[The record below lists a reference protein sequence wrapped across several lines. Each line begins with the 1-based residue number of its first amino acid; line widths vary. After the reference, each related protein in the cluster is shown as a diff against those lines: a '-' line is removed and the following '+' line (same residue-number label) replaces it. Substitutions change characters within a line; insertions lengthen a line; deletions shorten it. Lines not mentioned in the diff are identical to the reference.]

1 MASNIKGI
9 TVEIGGNTAPLNNA
23 LKDINKTSRDL
34 QSELREVNKQLKL
47 DPTNTTLLEQRQ
59 KLLAESVSNTK
70 IKLDT
75 LKEAEKQVQQQFQQG
90 KVGEE
95 QYRALQREVIKTEEQ
110 LKGLEKQAEQSNVTL
125 SKISGTADKIGT
137 SAGNV
142 ASKMAPATIAIAA
155 LGTAS
160 FEMGSDFIESQNKVE
175 VAFKDS
181 SKTVED
187 FSKTTLDNFGIAQGS
202 ALDMAALFG
211 DMGTAMGLS
220 TDEAANMSTSLV
232 GLSGDLASFKNIGID
247 QAQDALKGIFT
258 GEGESL
264 KSLGVIM
271 QDSTLKEYALA
282 QGINKKYE
290 DMTQAEKVQLRYNYV
305 MEMTKNAQG
314 DFARTSDGAA
324 NSMRVASE
332 SAKEAATSI
341 GVMLAPI
348 VASIAQ
354 YVSNLAKE
362 FTGLS
367 DGTKTT
373 ILVILGLVAAIA
385 PIAGLISGIC
395 TIIGAVTGIMG
406 LFTAATVAETAATE
420 GAAVAQTGLNLAFL
434 ACPLTWIVL
443 AIMAAV
449 AAFIYFWNTSE
460 GFRNFWIGLW
470 ETIKTVASV
479 VIGGLVNFF
488 TVTLPN
494 AWNSLVAFFQGI
506 PQWFSNLFNSIKIGI
521 QNALNN
527 IVIVFTNIWN
537 AIKNTTSSIITAI
550 VTLITTKF
558 SGVISGVQMIFTGLS
573 TYFTG
578 IWEAIKTIF
587 LGAILIIID
596 LVTGNFTKLKED
608 TANIFNKL
616 KESFSMIWEGIKTI
630 FSGAL
635 QIIVSV
641 VQTEWNGI
649 VTITTTL
656 WNGIKDFFSSLWET
670 IKTVAQSA
678 WEGFKNI
685 ILQLCQ
691 GISTGVTDIWN
702 GIISFFQN
710 LPTTLYNLGVSI
722 FTNLKNGI
730 GSILDTLG
738 TYITDGFNNA
748 ITFITSLPDKAMEWG
763 KDFIQGL
770 VDGIKSMIGEV
781 ETSIESVAEKIRS
794 YIHFSV
800 PDEGPLT
807 DYESYMP
814 DFMEGLSKGIEE
826 NKHKV
831 VDSIKGLS
839 TDISVKMQAIPNNI
853 QMPTKEVASIKSY
866 DNNRLMFNIENFNNY
881 RKTDIKQVVEEAE
894 FYRQTCNIG
903 EG

>member
-1 MASNIKGI
+1 MANNIKGI
-9 TVEIGGNTAPLNNA
+9 TVEIGGNTAPLNNS
-23 LKDINKTSRDL
+23 LKDVNKTSRDL
-34 QSELREVNKQLKL
+34 QSELREVNRQLKL
-47 DPTNTTLLEQRQ
+47 DPTNITLLEQRQ

-75 LKEAEKQVQQQFQQG
+75 LKEAERQVQQQFQQG
-90 KVGEE
+90 KIGEE

-110 LKGLEKQAEQSNVTL
+110 LKALEKQAENSNVTL

-142 ASKMAPATIAIAA
+142 ASKMAPATIAITS
-155 LGTAS
+155 LGAAS

-175 VAFKDS
+175 VAFKES
-181 SKTVED
+181 SQSVED

-282 QGINKKYE
+282 QGITKKYE

-348 VASIAQ
+348 VAVIAQ
-354 YVSNLAKE
+354 YVSNLTKE

-367 DGTKTT
+367 DGTKTV
-373 ILVILGLVAAIA
+373 ILVVLGLVAAIA
-385 PIAGLISGIC
+385 PIAGLISGIS
-395 TIIGAVTGIMG
+395 TIIGAATGIMG

-460 GFRNFWIGLW
+460 GFRSFWIGLW
-470 ETIKTVASV
+470 ETVKTVAGV
-479 VIGGLVNFF
+479 VIDALVNFF

-506 PQWFSNLFNSIKIGI
+506 PQWFSNLFNSIKTGI
-521 QNALNN
+521 QNALNT
-527 IVIVFTNIWN
+527 IVAVFTNIWN
-537 AIKNTTSSIITAI
+537 SIKNTTSSIISGI
-550 VTLITTKF
+550 VTLVTTKF
-558 SGVISGVQMIFTGLS
+558 DWLINGVKTIFEGYK

-578 IWEAIKTIF
+578 LWEAVKTIF
-587 LGAILIIID
+587 LGAILIIVD
-596 LVTGNFTKLKED
+596 LCTGNFTKLKED
-608 TANIFNKL
+608 AANIFNKL

-635 QIIVSV
+635 QLIVGF

-656 WNGIKDFFSSLWET
+656 WNGIKDFLSSLWEN
-670 IKTVAQSA
+670 IKAVAQSA

-685 ILQLCQ
+685 IVELCQ
-691 GISTGVTDIWN
+691 GISTYVTDIWN

-710 LPTTLYNLGVSI
+710 LPTTLYNLGVII
-722 FTNLKNGI
+722 FTSLKEGI
-730 GSILDTLG
+730 SSILDTLG
-738 TYITDGFNNA
+738 TYITEGFNGA
-748 ITFITSLPDKAMEWG
+748 IEFITSLPSKAYEWG
-763 KDFIQGL
+763 TDFI
-770 VDGIKSMIGEV
+770 DGIVNGIKDSIGKV
-781 ETSIESVAEKIRS
+781 EDTVSALAAKIRS
-794 YIHFSV
+794 YLHFSV

-807 DYESYMP
+807 DYETWMP

-839 TDISVKMQAIPNNI
+839 TDMSVKMQTIPISSQTSEGNISKESNKNNY
-853 QMPTKEVASIKSY
+853 KS
-866 DNNRLMFNIENFNNY
+866 LLNIENFNNNS
-881 RKTDIKQVVEEAE
+881 KQDI
-894 FYRQTCNIG
+894 RQLGQELAFIAKMNPVK
-903 EG
+903 

>member
-1 MASNIKGI
+1 MANNIKGI
-9 TVEIGGNTAPLNNA
+9 TIEIGGNTAPLNNA
-23 LKDINKTSRDL
+23 LQGVNKTSRDL

-47 DPTNTTLLEQRQ
+47 DPTNTTLLEQKQ

-70 IKLDT
+70 AKLDT

-90 KVGEE
+90 KIGEE

-110 LKGLEKQAEQSNVTL
+110 LKGLEKQAEKSSVTL
-125 SKISGTADKIGT
+125 SKISGTTDKIGT

-142 ASKMAPATIAIAA
+142 ASKMAPATIAIGA
-155 LGTAS
+155 LGAAS
-160 FEMGSDFIESQNKVE
+160 FELGSDFIESTNKVE

-181 SKTVED
+181 AQGVED
-187 FSKTTLDNFGIAQGS
+187 WSKTTLDNFGIASGS
-202 ALDMAALFG
+202 ALDMSALFG

-220 TDEAANMSTSLV
+220 TGEAANMSTSLV
-232 GLSGDLASFKNIGID
+232 GLAGDLSSFKNIGID

-271 QDSTLKEYALA
+271 QDSTLKEFALKE
-282 QGINKKYE
+282 GITKKYE
-290 DMTQAEKVQLRYNYV
+290 EMTQAEKVQLRYNYV

-314 DFARTSDGAA
+314 DFANTSDGAA

-354 YVSNLAKE
+354 YVSNLTKE

-367 DGTKTT
+367 DGTKKT
-373 ILVILGLVAAIA
+373 ILIILALVAAVA
-385 PIAGLISGIC
+385 PIAGLIGGIS

-406 LFTAATVAETAATE
+406 LFTVATVAETAATE

-470 ETIKTVASV
+470 ETIKTIAGV
-479 VIGGLVNFF
+479 VIDALVNFF
-488 TVTLPN
+488 TVTIPN

-506 PQWFSNLFNSIKIGI
+506 PQWFSNLFNSVKTNI
-521 QNALNN
+521 QNILNG
-527 IVIVFTNIWN
+527 IGTIFTNIWN
-537 AIKNTTSSIITAI
+537 SIKTTTSTIITAI
-550 VTLITTKF
+550 VTLVTTKF
-558 SGVISGVQMIFTGLS
+558 DWLISGVKTIFDGYK

-578 IWEAIKTIF
+578 LWEAVKTIF
-587 LGAILIIID
+587 LGAILLIID
-596 LVTGNFTKLKED
+596 LCTGNFTKLKED
-608 TANIFNKL
+608 AINIFNKL
-616 KESFSMIWEGIKTI
+616 KESFSMIWEGIKLI

-635 QIIVSV
+635 QLIVGF

-649 VTITTTL
+649 VTITTTV

-670 IKTVAQSA
+670 IKTVAQTA
-678 WEGFKNI
+678 WDGFKTIIVNI
-685 ILQLCQ
+685 CQ
-691 GISTGVTDIWN
+691 GISTGVTTVWN
-702 GIISFFQN
+702 GILSFFQN
-710 LPTTLYNLGVSI
+710 LPPTLYNLGVSI

-730 GSILDTLG
+730 GSILDTLS
-738 TYITDGFNNA
+738 TYITDGFNSA
-748 ITFITSLPDKAMEWG
+748 ITFITSLPDKAIGWG

-770 VDGIKSMIGEV
+770 VDGIDGMIGEV
-781 ETSIESVAEKIRS
+781 EQSIESVAEKIRS

-807 DYESYMP
+807 DYETYMP

-831 VDSIKGLS
+831 VNSVKGLS
-839 TDISVKMQAIPNNI
+839 TDISVKMQTIPKNTQLATSETNKTESKTRDG
-853 QMPTKEVASIKSY
+853 MA
-866 DNNRLMFNIENFNNY
+866 LHIENFNNI
-881 RKTDIKQVVEEAE
+881 RKTDVKQLAEEFE
-894 FYRQTCNIG
+894 FYRTSYDV
-903 EG
+903 

>member
-1 MASNIKGI
+1 MANNIKGI

-23 LKDINKTSRDL
+23 LKDVNKTSRDL

-47 DPTNTTLLEQRQ
+47 DPTNTTLLEQKQ
-59 KLLAESVSNTK
+59 KLLAESVENTK
-70 IKLDT
+70 TKLDT
-75 LKEAEKQVQQQFQQG
+75 LREAERQVEQQFQQG

-110 LKGLEKQAEQSNVTL
+110 LKNLENQAEKSNVTL
-125 SKISGTADKIGT
+125 SKISGTADKIGN
-137 SAGNV
+137 SASNV
-142 ASKMAPATIAIAA
+142 AGKMAPATAAIVG
-155 LGTAS
+155 LGAAS

-181 SKTVED
+181 AGTVED
-187 FSKTTLDNFGIAQGS
+187 FSKTTLDNFGIASGS

-220 TDEAANMSTSLV
+220 TDQAANMSTSLV

-247 QAQDALKGIFT
+247 QAQEALKGIFT

-282 QGINKKYE
+282 QGIAKKYE

-385 PIAGLISGIC
+385 PIAGLISGIS
-395 TIIGAVTGIMG
+395 TIIGAATGIMS

-420 GAAVAQTGLNLAFL
+420 GAAVAQAGLNLEFL
-434 ACPLTWIVL
+434 AFPLTWIIV

-460 GFRNFWIGLW
+460 GFRNFWIALW
-470 ETIKTVASV
+470 ENVKTVAGV
-479 VIGGLVNFF
+479 VIEALVNFF
-488 TVTLPN
+488 TVTIPN

-506 PQWFSNLFNSIKIGI
+506 PQWFSNLFNSIKTGI
-521 QNALNN
+521 QTSLNS
-527 IVIVFTNIWN
+527 IVTVFTNIWN
-537 AIKNTTSSIITAI
+537 TIKTTTSTIITSI
-550 VTLITTKF
+550 VTFITTKF
-558 SGVISGVQMIFTGLS
+558 SGVISGVQTIFSGLS
-573 TYFTG
+573 TYFSG
-578 IWEAIKTIF
+578 IWQAIKTVF
-587 LGAILIIID
+587 LGAILLIMD
-596 LVTGNFTKLKED
+596 LVTGNFTKLQTD
-608 TANIFNKL
+608 ATNIFAKL
-616 KESFSMIWEGIKTI
+616 KEAFSMIWESIKTV

-635 QIIVSV
+635 QVIVSFL
-641 VQTEWNGI
+641 QTEWNGI
-649 VTITTTL
+649 VNITTVI

-670 IKTVAQSA
+670 IKLVAQIA
-678 WEGFKNI
+678 WEGFKTI
-685 ILQLCQ
+685 VTQLCTD
-691 GISTGVTDIWN
+691 ISTGVINIWN
-702 GIISFFQN
+702 GIINFFQN

-722 FTNLKNGI
+722 FTNLKDGI
-730 GSILDTLG
+730 GSILNTLG
-738 TYITDGFNNA
+738 SYIIEGFNSA
-748 ITFITSLPDKAMEWG
+748 IEFITSLPGKAIEWG

-770 VDGIKSMIGEV
+770 VDGIKGMVGEV
-781 ETSIESVAEKIRS
+781 ESVVEGVADKIRS
-794 YIHFSV
+794 FLHFSV

-807 DYESYMP
+807 DYETWMP
-814 DFMEGLSKGIEE
+814 DFMEGLARGIEE
-826 NKHKV
+826 NKNKV
-831 VDSIKGLS
+831 VQSIKGLS
-839 TDISVKMQAIPNNI
+839 TDISVRMNTIANTENASNTNDEN
-853 QMPTKEVASIKSY
+853 PTTSNTGVI
-866 DNNRLMFNIENFNNY
+866 LNIENFNNNCNQDVNELGQELAFITK
-881 RKTDIKQVVEEAE
+881 RKPVK
-894 FYRQTCNIG
+894 
-903 EG
+903 

>member
-1 MASNIKGI
+1 MANNIKGI

-23 LKDINKTSRDL
+23 LKDVNKTSRDL

-75 LKEAEKQVQQQFQQG
+75 LKEAERQVQQQFQQG
-90 KVGEE
+90 KIGEE

-110 LKGLEKQAEQSNVTL
+110 LKALEKQAESSNVTI

-142 ASKMAPATIAIAA
+142 ANKMAPATIAIAS
-155 LGTAS
+155 LGAAS

-175 VAFKDS
+175 VAFKES
-181 SKTVED
+181 SKSVED

-354 YVSNLAKE
+354 YVSNLTKE

-385 PIAGLISGIC
+385 PIAGLISGIS

-420 GAAVAQTGLNLAFL
+420 GAAVA
-434 ACPLTWIVL
+434 
-443 AIMAAV
+443 
-449 AAFIYFWNTSE
+449 AFIYFWNTSD

-470 ETIKTVASV
+470 ENVKTVAGV
-479 VIGGLVNFF
+479 VIDALVNFF

-506 PQWFSNLFNSIKIGI
+506 PQWFSNLFNSIKTGI
-521 QNALNN
+521 QNALNS
-527 IVIVFTNIWN
+527 IVTIFTNIWDS
-537 AIKNTTSSIITAI
+537 IKNTTSSIITGI
-550 VTLITTKF
+550 VTLVTTKF
-558 SGVISGVQMIFTGLS
+558 DWLINGVKTIFEGYK

-578 IWEAIKTIF
+578 LWETVKTIF

-596 LVTGNFTKLKED
+596 LCTGNFTKLKED
-608 TANIFNKL
+608 AANIFNKL

-635 QIIVSV
+635 QIIVGV
-641 VQTEWNGI
+641 LQTEWNGI

-678 WEGFKNI
+678 WEGLKNI
-685 ILQLCQ
+685 IVQLCQ
-691 GISTGVTDIWN
+691 GISTEVIDIWN

-722 FTNLKNGI
+722 FTSLKEGI
-730 GSILDTLG
+730 SSILDTLV
-738 TYITDGFNNA
+738 TYITEGFNGA
-748 ITFITSLPDKAMEWG
+748 IEFITSLPSKAMEWG

-770 VDGIKSMIGEV
+770 IDGIKGMIGEV
-781 ETSIESVAEKIRS
+781 EDTVEEVAEKIRS
-794 YIHFSV
+794 YLHFSV

-807 DYESYMP
+807 DYETWMP

-839 TDISVKMQAIPNNI
+839 TDISVKMQTNSNNT
-853 QMPTKEVASIKSY
+853 QLATNEANSTGGSDKNGTM
-866 DNNRLMFNIENFNNY
+866 LHIENFNNY
-881 RKTDIKQVVEEAE
+881 RKTDVKQLAEEFE
-894 FYRQTCNIG
+894 FYRKTC
-903 EG
+903 